1 MSDATPPQPIDDQRD
16 RIRSRLARA
25 SHLLCCLDF
34 DGTLAPIVDDPDAA
48 APTAENEAAVAT
60 LAAAPPV
67 TTAIVSGRALA
78 DVRQRIDGPKTYAGN
93 HGLELERDESVAVH
107 PVARKRATKIE
118 RVCAALETALEPV
131 PNIRI
136 ENKRLTGTVHVRSVS
151 PALRPTV
158 EHVTTAV
165 VDRFG
170 GDALEISTGKRILE
184 IGPSIPWGKGNA
196 VGLIDAD
203 TPPRTVAMYIGDDVT
218 DESAFRTVEPD
229 GIGIRVGGDE
239 PSAASCRLDAPDD
252 VATFLEWL
260 GSIGVDALERNRT
273 RTSSVDD
280 RSTAAVRSLPPFRST
295 ADSRPN
301 VDTTPIDEIRSS

>member
-1 MSDATPPQPIDDQRD
+1 MSHATPPQPIDDQRD
-16 RIRSRLARA
+16 RIRSRLAGA

-34 DGTLAPIVDDPDAA
+34 DGTLAPIVDDPDEA

-60 LAAAPPV
+60 LAAAPSV

-78 DVRQRIDGPKTYAGN
+78 DVRQRLDGPKTYAGN
-93 HGLELERDESVAVH
+93 HGLELERGESVAIH
-107 PVARKRATKIE
+107 PVARKRAANIE
-118 RVCAALETALEPV
+118 RVCAALETALEHV

-136 ENKRLTGTVHVRSVS
+136 ENKRLTGTVHVRSVP
-151 PALRPTV
+151 PALRAVV
-158 EHVTTAV
+158 EHQTAAV

-203 TPPRTVAMYIGDDVT
+203 MPPRTVPMYIGDDVT
-218 DESAFRTVEPD
+218 DESAFRTVEPK

-260 GSIGVDALERNRT
+260 GSVGVDALGQNRS
-273 RTSSVDD
+273 RPQSADD
-280 RSTAAVRSLPPFRST
+280 RSGASICLSPDTRST
-295 ADSRPN
+295 AGTLSN
-301 VDTTPIDEIRSS
+301 ADTTAIDEIRTN

>member
-1 MSDATPPQPIDDQRD
+1 MSDATPPQPMDEQRD
-16 RIRSRLARA
+16 RIRSRLAGA

-48 APTAENEAAVAT
+48 VPTAANEAAVAT
-60 LAAAPPV
+60 LAATSSV

-93 HGLELERDESVAVH
+93 HGLELERGESVAVH
-107 PVARKRATKIE
+107 PVARKRAAKIE
-118 RVCAALETALEPV
+118 RVCTALETALEHV
-131 PNIRI
+131 PNTRI
-136 ENKRLTGTVHVRSVS
+136 ENKRLTGTVHVRSVP
-151 PALRPTV
+151 PALRPIV
-158 EHVTTAV
+158 EHLTTAV

-170 GDALEISTGKRILE
+170 GDVLEISTGKRILE

-203 TPPRTVAMYIGDDVT
+203 MPPRTVPIYIGDDVT
-218 DESAFRTVEPD
+218 DESAFRTVEPK
-229 GIGIRVGGDE
+229 GIGIRVGDDE

-260 GSIGVDALERNRT
+260 GSVGVDSLERNRT
-273 RTSSVDD
+273 RTRSPDGRSRTGIYSRPDT
-280 RSTAAVRSLPPFRST
+280 RSTAGTRSN
-295 ADSRPN
+295 A
-301 VDTTPIDEIRSS
+301 DTTRIDEIRSS

>member
-1 MSDATPPQPIDDQRD
+1 MSTVTSPQPIDDQRD
-16 RIRSRLARA
+16 RIRSRLADA

-60 LAAAPPV
+60 LTAAPSV

-78 DVRQRIDGPKTYAGN
+78 DVRQRTDGPKTYAGN
-93 HGLELERDESVAVH
+93 HGLELERGESVAIH
-107 PVARKRATKIE
+107 PVARKRAAKIE
-118 RVCAALETALEPV
+118 RVCTALETALEHV

-136 ENKRLTGTVHVRSVS
+136 ENKRLTGTVHVRSVP
-151 PALRPTV
+151 PALRPIV
-158 EHVTTAV
+158 ERQTAAV

-196 VGLIDAD
+196 VGLISAD
-203 TPPRTVAMYIGDDVT
+203 MPPRTVPMYIGDDVT
-218 DESAFRTVEPD
+218 DESAFRTVEPK

-260 GSIGVDALERNRT
+260 GSVGVDALEQNRS
-273 RTSSVDD
+273 RPRSAGD
-280 RSTAAVRSLPPFRST
+280 RSRAGIRLTPDTRST
-295 ADSRPN
+295 TGTRSNA
-301 VDTTPIDEIRSS
+301 DTTVIDEIWSN